1 MLEVVLKPTAVVA
14 VVAVPVKLPT
24 KLEAVIIPVVLM
36 LEVVLKPTAVVAV
49 VAVPVKLPT
58 KLEAVI
64 IPVVS
69 TLIIELTLLAVVAVP
84 VKLPIKLEAV
94 MIPTTLMLFAV
105 KKPTVEIPSETFK
118 LVTEAI
124 PPITLVEVVAKEIVF
139 VIFVP
144 SPIAV

>member
-1 MLEVVLKPTAVVA
+1 MLIDVDTPSAVVAVPVKLPTKLEAVIIPVVLMLDVVPKPTAVVA

-24 KLEAVIIPVVLM
+24 KLEAVIIPLVFM
-36 LEVVLKPTAVVAV
+36 LILELTLLAV

-58 KLEAVI
+58 KLEAVT
-64 IPVVS
+64 IPAVKIS
-69 TLIIELTLLAVVAVP
+69 LAV
-84 VKLPIKLEAV
+84 K
-94 MIPTTLMLFAV
+94 T
-105 KKPTVEIPSETFK
+105 PTVEIPPETFK

-124 PPITLVEVVAKEIVF
+124 PPTTLVEVVAKEIVF